1 MVFLNDANFVEL
13 LKDKMNIKIK
23 ANVRKY
29 GSLGTVCPQ
38 YNLEK
43 VAVSIAEKFL
53 INNGIVNPVI
63 FAMSSYGFIYV
74 INNKYGYKS
83 FIEISS
89 DCNVISTLDNEQRE
103 MLEKLRKLYIVET
116 GEEIVLN
123 DRVIRVLHAI
133 EIDSEKRNVNDI
145 IQEWIKNN
153 KNKQIVSINVI
164 ENKINIIFE

>member
-1 MVFLNDANFVEL
+1 M
-13 LKDKMNIKIK
+13 
-23 ANVRKY
+23 
-29 GSLGTVCPQ
+29 
-38 YNLEK
+38 
-43 VAVSIAEKFL
+43 
-53 INNGIVNPVI
+53 
-63 FAMSSYGFIYV
+63 
-74 INNKYGYKS
+74 
-83 FIEISS
+83 
-89 DCNVISTLDNEQRE
+89 ISTLDNEQRE

-123 DRVIRVLHAI
+123 DRVIRVLHAV